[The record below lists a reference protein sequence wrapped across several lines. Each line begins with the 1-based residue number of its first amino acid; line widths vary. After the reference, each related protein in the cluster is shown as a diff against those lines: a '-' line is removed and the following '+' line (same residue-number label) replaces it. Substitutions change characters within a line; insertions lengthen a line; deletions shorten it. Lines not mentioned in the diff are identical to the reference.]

1 MLCLP
6 LKVVHIAKS
15 DFTVEFGKESGGSH
29 SKKIK
34 VLILKMSRLLTNCF
48 FKEEVGR
55 GFIGRPFVCQGWQ
68 TKGQE
73 IAKNSMHLRCRMLV
87 IILIANNIV
96 TRKAEVGIEPTT
108 CGL

>member
-34 VLILKMSRLLTNCF
+34 VLTLKMSRLLTNCLL
-48 FKEEVGR
+48 KQEVRR
-55 GFIGRPFVCQGWQ
+55 GFIGRPFVDQEWP

-73 IAKNSMHLRCRMLV
+73 IVKNSMHLQAQLEALSASYCALS
-87 IILIANNIV
+87 
-96 TRKAEVGIEPTT
+96 
-108 CGL
+108 C